1 MIRRLKNLKTEEA
14 YLVLRAIYIL
24 FMTFFQIGIPILFIR
39 EFGLDGYG
47 EWIIALSMSTIISLS
62 DFGMFNSVTNE
73 AIRLRSLGKESE
85 AEKTLECLWKYTFII
100 SLSLITGV
108 LILNKALITSIN
120 SGNLFSYI
128 AIGLVLQVIIRLN
141 EAISRAHVNSRGF
154 GVLVFSYI
162 LESILLVICITLQ
175 TSIETLAI
183 STLLSR
189 LVFISVGY
197 ILNRQWLSFKKAN
210 QRSAREIV
218 DFLKLNLR
226 KSLGFLAMPV
236 GSLLLFDASNLIL
249 GVLMSKEF
257 VASLSLLRIST
268 GVIRQFSSA
277 ILTSYSPTLSREIF
291 SGNKLKLLILKSQIR
306 NRLIFSTVILF
317 SILVLASDLIISEYF
332 KNAPLITPLIFIVFL
347 LSVAIDV
354 PWNYRSAFLFAAN
367 EHEGVAK
374 RFLLSSLIGIVS
386 LFYLAPKFGLFG
398 IVIAF
403 CVQDILLTRYTF
415 RRSNALIQSV

>member
-1 MIRRLKNLKTEEA
+1 MIRRFKNLKTEET
-14 YLVLRAIYIL
+14 YLVLRAVYIL

-39 EFGLDGYG
+39 EFGLEGYG
-47 EWIIALSMSTIISLS
+47 EWIIALSLSTIVSLC
-62 DFGMFNSVTNE
+62 DFGMFSSVTNE
-73 AIRLRSLGKESE
+73 AIRLRSLGKELE
-85 AEKTLECLWKYTFII
+85 AKKTLECLWKYTFMVA
-100 SLSLITGV
+100 LTLITVV
-108 LILNKALITSIN
+108 LILDKTLLTLIN

-141 EAISRAHVNSRGF
+141 EAISRAYINPRGF

-162 LESILLVICITLQ
+162 LESILLVICIIVQ

-189 LVFISVGY
+189 LVFISVGS
-197 ILNRQWLSFKKAN
+197 ILNRQWLSFIKAN
-210 QRSAREIV
+210 QRSVKEIV
-218 DFLKLNLR
+218 DFLQLNLR
-226 KSLGFLAMPV
+226 KGLGFLAMPV
-236 GSLLLFDASNLIL
+236 GFLLLFDASNLIL
-249 GVLMSKEF
+249 AVLMSKEF

-277 ILTSYSPTLSREIF
+277 IITSYSPILSREIF
-291 SGNKLKLLILKSQIR
+291 SGNKLELLSLKSQIR

-317 SILVLASDLIISEYF
+317 STLALASDLIISEYF
-332 KNAPLITPLIFIVFL
+332 KNAPLVTPFIFIVFL
-347 LSVAIDV
+347 ISVAIDV

-374 RFLLSSLIGIVS
+374 RFLLSSLIGIIS
-386 LFYLAPKFGLFG
+386 LFYLAPKFSLIG

-403 CVQDILLTRYTF
+403 CIQDILLTRYTF
-415 RRSNALIQSV
+415 RRSSELIQSV

>member
-1 MIRRLKNLKTEEA
+1 MIRRIKNLKTEET
-14 YLVLRAIYIL
+14 YLALRAIYML
-24 FMTFFQIGIPILFIR
+24 FMTLFQIGIPILFIR

-47 EWIIALSMSTIISLS
+47 EWIIALSLSTIVSLC

-73 AIRLRSLGKESE
+73 AIRLRSLGKEFE
-85 AEKTLECLWKYTFII
+85 AEKTLECLWKYTFMIALTLII
-100 SLSLITGV
+100 VILV
-108 LILNKALITSIN
+108 LDGTLLALIN

-141 EAISRAHVNSRGF
+141 EAISRAHVNPRGF

-162 LESILLVICITLQ
+162 LESILLVICITLH

-189 LVFISVGY
+189 LVFISIGS
-197 ILNRQWLSFKKAN
+197 ILNGQWLSFRTAN
-210 QRSAREIV
+210 QRSVKEIV
-218 DFLKLNLR
+218 DFLHLNLR
-226 KSLGFLAMPV
+226 KGFGFLAMPV
-236 GSLLLFDASNLIL
+236 GSLLLFDGSNLIL
-249 GVLMSKEF
+249 GVIMSKEF

-268 GVIRQFSSA
+268 GVIRQLSSA

-291 SGNKLKLLILKSQIR
+291 SGNKIQLLSLKSQIR
-306 NRLIFSTVILF
+306 NRLIFSTLIPF
-317 SILVLASDLIISEYF
+317 SILALASDFIISEYF

-354 PWNYRSAFLFAAN
+354 PWNYRSVFLFAAN
-367 EHEGVAK
+367 EHEGIAK
-374 RFLLSSLIGIVS
+374 RFLLSSLIGVVS
-386 LFYLAPKFGLFG
+386 LFYLAPKFGLLG

-415 RRSNALIQSV
+415 LRSSALIRSV